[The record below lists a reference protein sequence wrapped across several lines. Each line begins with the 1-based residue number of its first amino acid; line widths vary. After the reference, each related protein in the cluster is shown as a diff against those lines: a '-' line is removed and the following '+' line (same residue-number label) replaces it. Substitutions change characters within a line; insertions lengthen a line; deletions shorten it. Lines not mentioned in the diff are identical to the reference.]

1 MAVSIALLL
10 GMLAFCMLSMDL
22 ALSIV
27 YRKLARNMRAAALI
41 VFTATSLA
49 LVFFM
54 ILDSWS
60 ALSFQEGVYQV
71 LAYIWTGLVIATGA
85 FLLTFVPYFSFR
97 ITAKPFTLWHRI
109 VFISCSALFAAICIL
124 ALIFPSMALD
134 RAAFIICL
142 AVVFCCVVTMFRNSR
157 GIEDRD
163 VKILIRSF
171 FIVGLSLLP
180 VIISG
185 IFIPSSAQFPRT
197 SFFWPIQLSFWS
209 SSLWP

>member
-97 ITAKPFTLWHRI
+97 
-109 VFISCSALFAAICIL
+109 
-124 ALIFPSMALD
+124 
-134 RAAFIICL
+134 
-142 AVVFCCVVTMFRNSR
+142 
-157 GIEDRD
+157 
-163 VKILIRSF
+163 
-171 FIVGLSLLP
+171 
-180 VIISG
+180 
-185 IFIPSSAQFPRT
+185 
-197 SFFWPIQLSFWS
+197 
-209 SSLWP
+209 